1 MHERSLPERVL
12 MTEMAVILTQPCL
25 KLGILF
31 AVPLWLTPPVSWRDL
46 EDLAP

>member
-1 MHERSLPERVL
+1 MHERSMPERVL

-25 KLGILF
+25 KLSILF